1 MVIFFWIIII
11 FFSILPGMI
20 FFDYAVVQKLS
31 EENKF
36 KKWWRKHLI
45 ADYN

>member
-1 MVIFFWIIII
+1 MVIFWIFICMFL
-11 FFSILPGMI
+11 FFPGLI
-20 FFDYAVVQKLS
+20 FFDYVVVQKLS

>member
-1 MVIFFWIIII
+1 MFWFYFFIVV
-11 FFSILPGMI
+11 FSIIPGLI
-20 FFDYAVVQKLS
+20 FFDYLFVQKLS

-45 ADYN
+45 ADYK